1 MANDEWKP
9 KILGI
14 VCNWCSYAGADL
26 AGTARIQYPS
36 DIRLI
41 RLMCTGRV
49 EPLFILRAFLDGADG
64 VIVSGCHFGDCH
76 YLAGNFKAAKRM
88 FYLKRVLK
96 SLGFDDR
103 RVRMTFVSASEGAKW
118 AEVVKDMVKTIN
130 ELGPSPLTKKV
141 SMAEGGQPSL
151 GGADDDLAVIAKA
164 SAGKKLETAPVQKV
178 APVQKK

>member
-1 MANDEWKP
+1 MSNEVKANEEWRP

-14 VCNWCSYAGADL
+14 VCNWCSYAGSDL
-26 AGTARIQYPS
+26 AGTSRIQYPS

-49 EPLFILRAFLDGADG
+49 DPLLIMKAFMDGADG
-64 VIVSGCHFGDCH
+64 VIISGCHFGDCH
-76 YLAGNFKAAKRM
+76 YLEGNYKAAKRM

-118 AEVVKDMVKTIN
+118 AEVVRDMVKTIN
-130 ELGPSPLTKKV
+130 ELGPSPINQAKMAAAAGATG
-141 SMAEGGQPSL
+141 STAGGDDMAEIEK
-151 GGADDDLAVIAKA
+151 IAKPLA
-164 SAGKKLETAPVQKV
+164 AAPVI
-178 APVQKK
+178 KK